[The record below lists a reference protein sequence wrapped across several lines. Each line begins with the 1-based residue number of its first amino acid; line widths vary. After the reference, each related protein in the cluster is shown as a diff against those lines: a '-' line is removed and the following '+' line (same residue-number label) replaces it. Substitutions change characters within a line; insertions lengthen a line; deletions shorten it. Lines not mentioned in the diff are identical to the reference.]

1 MKQTG
6 LLLIIILF
14 FSCFEKRENIIQIDT
29 AKDKLYIG
37 MSKEELI
44 KTIGFPED
52 SIIDTY
58 TNENKYYFMY
68 FTNDFSDYRLYVF
81 FDADDKISSYR
92 IN

>member
-1 MKQTG
+1 
-6 LLLIIILF
+6 
-14 FSCFEKRENIIQIDT
+14 
-29 AKDKLYIG
+29 
-37 MSKEELI
+37 MSKKELI
-44 KTIGFPED
+44 QEIGFPED

-81 FDADDKISSYR
+81 FDAADKITSYR